1 MLNRKLYLHKIKQ
14 LKQKINDISLLL
26 EQELKTSNEEEQ
38 SVRIELL
45 NKQNI
50 YQLQIQNIL
59 SLLSTKADSSL
70 LIGHKYLLDVNGQ
83 SREVMIV
90 APDEADPTKNMIST
104 NSPLGKALE
113 NKNQGDTVLCETPAG
128 QVSYKIQ
135 SKSALLG

>member
-113 NKNQGDTVLCETPAG
+113 NKNQGDTILCETPAG
-128 QVSYKIQ
+128 RVSYKIH